1 MKKLLMASAL
11 VLAVTGALRAQT
23 LDTSPKPMTR
33 QRADLLLQPHRIT
46 GPVKSLIPGEHGGAL
61 DTLETGNPEVK
72 IVLFADNS
80 WKYIKNADILAL
92 ERYFNEHWNENP
104 DAYGADYNS
113 LPERTTLWLVDDK
126 SQYCC
131 PNPTAVFSKF
141 GYRHRRRHQGVDLPL
156 KTGDPVRVAFD
167 GKVRVSKYH
176 RGYGN
181 LVVVRH
187 ANGLETFYA
196 HLSERLVDVND
207 WVTAGQ
213 VIGKGGS
220 TGRSSGPHLHFETR
234 YKGYAFDP
242 EWLIK
247 FPEGDLRNATF
258 TLKRK
263 YLNPASHYVP
273 SSDDEEEE
281 IMLAEQQERDEA
293 AKKAAA
299 QAAAQ
304 YYTIRKGDTL
314 GSIAGKHH
322 TTVSKL
328 CKLNGITPKTILKIG
343 RRIRVR

>member
-1 MKKLLMASAL
+1 MRKLLMASAL
-11 VLAVTGALRAQT
+11 VFAVTGAVKAQT

-33 QRADLLLQPHRIT
+33 QRADLLLQNTIIT
-46 GPVKSLIPGEHGGAL
+46 GPVKSLIPGEHSGAI

-72 IVLFADNS
+72 IVLFADNT
-80 WKYIKNADILAL
+80 WKYIKNADILET
-92 ERYFNEHWNENP
+92 ERYFKENWNDYP
-104 DAYGADYNS
+104 DAYRLEYS
-113 LPERTTLWLVDDK
+113 QLPERTTLWLVDDN

-131 PNPTAVFSKF
+131 PNPVAVYSKF

-167 GKVRVSKYH
+167 GKVRVSKYY

-181 LVVVRH
+181 LVIVRH
-187 ANGLETFYA
+187 NNGLETFYG
-196 HLSERLVDVND
+196 HLSARDVEAGD
-207 WVTAGQ
+207 WVSAGQ
-213 VIGKGGS
+213 IIGKGGS

-247 FPEGDLRNATF
+247 FPEGNLRSATF

-273 SSDDEEEE
+273 ESEDEEEE
-281 IMLAEQQERDEA
+281 ILLAEQEEREAA
-293 AKKAAA
+293 AKKAAQ
-299 QAAAQ
+299 QASVQ

-314 GSIAGKHH
+314 GKIASRYH

-328 CKLNGITPKTILKIG
+328 CKLNNISPKTTLKIG

>member
-1 MKKLLMASAL
+1 MASAL
-11 VLAVTGALRAQT
+11 LLAVTGALRAQT

-33 QRADLLLQPHRIT
+33 QRADMLLEKHVIT
-46 GPVKSLIPGEHGGAL
+46 GPVKSLIPGEHCGAL
-61 DTLETGNPEVK
+61 DTLDTGNPEVK
-72 IVLFADNS
+72 IVLFADNT
-80 WKYIKNADILAL
+80 WKYIKQADILAT
-92 ERYFNEHWNENP
+92 ERYFNERWNDNP
-104 DAYGADYNS
+104 DAYGIDYNA
-113 LPERTTLWLVDDK
+113 LPERTTLWLVDDN

-141 GYRHRRRHQGVDLPL
+141 GFRHRRRHQGVDLPL

-167 GKVRVSKYH
+167 GKVRVSKSY

-181 LVVVRH
+181 LIIVRH

-196 HLSERLVDVND
+196 HLSERNVEANE
-207 WVTAGQ
+207 WVKAGQ

-247 FPEGDLRNATF
+247 FPEGNLRNATF

-281 IMLAEQQERDEA
+281 ILLAEQEERAAA
-293 AKKAAA
+293 AKKAAE
-299 QAAAQ
+299 QAATQ
-304 YYTIRKGDTL
+304 YYTIRSGDTL
-314 GSIAGKHH
+314 GKIAGRYH

-328 CKLNGITPKTILKIG
+328 CKLNNITPTTTLRIG
-343 RRIRVR
+343 RKIRVR

>member
-1 MKKLLMASAL
+1 MRKNLLAAAAMLIASL
-11 VLAVTGALRAQT
+11 TLTAQT
-23 LDTSPKPMTR
+23 LDTSLKPMTR
-33 QRADLLLQPHRIT
+33 QRAEMLLQHVVIT
-46 GPVKSLIPGEHGGAL
+46 GPVKSLIPEEHSGAL
-61 DTLETGNPEVK
+61 DTLETGNPEVR
-72 IVLFADNS
+72 IVLFADNT
-80 WKYIKNADILAL
+80 WKYIKNSDIL
-92 ERYFNEHWNENP
+92 ETQKYFNENWNDYP
-104 DAYGADYNS
+104 DAYRIDYNA
-113 LPERTTLWLVDDK
+113 LPERTTLWLVDDN

-131 PNPTAVFSKF
+131 PNPVAVYSKF

-167 GKVRVSKYH
+167 GKVRVSKYY

-181 LVVVRH
+181 LVIVRH
-187 ANGLETFYA
+187 ANGLETFYG
-196 HLSERLVDVND
+196 HLSERDVQVND
-207 WVTAGQ
+207 WVHAGQ

-247 FPEGDLRNATF
+247 FPEGNLRSGTF

-273 SSDDEEEE
+273 TSDDEEEE
-281 IMLAEQQERDEA
+281 ILLAEQEDRAQA
-293 AKKAAA
+293 AKKAAE
-299 QAAAQ
+299 QAAVQ

-314 GSIAGKHH
+314 GKIASKYH

-328 CKLNGITPKTILKIG
+328 CKLNNITPKTTLRIG
-343 RRIRVR
+343 RRLRVR

>member
-1 MKKLLMASAL
+1 MRKHLLAAVLMLSASL
-11 VLAVTGALRAQT
+11 TLAAQT
-23 LDTSPKPMTR
+23 LDTSLKPMTR
-33 QRADLLLQPHRIT
+33 QRAEMLLQHTVIT
-46 GPVKSLIPGEHGGAL
+46 GPVKSLIPGEQSGAI
-61 DTLETGNPEVK
+61 DTLETGNPELR
-72 IVLFADNS
+72 IVLFADNT
-80 WKYIKNADILAL
+80 WRYIKNSDIVATQKL
-92 ERYFNEHWNENP
+92 FNDNWNDAP
-104 DAYGADYNS
+104 DAYHLDYNA
-113 LPERTTLWLVDDK
+113 LPERTTLWLVDDN

-131 PNPTAVFSKF
+131 PNPVAVFSKF

-167 GKVRVSKYH
+167 GKVRVSKYY

-181 LVVVRH
+181 LVIVRH

-196 HLSERLVDVND
+196 HLSERDVQVND

-247 FPEGDLRNATF
+247 FPEGYLRSGTF

-263 YLNPASHYVP
+263 YLNANSHYVP
-273 SSDDEEEE
+273 TSDDEEEE
-281 IMLAEQQERDEA
+281 IMLAEEEDRAQA
-293 AKKAAA
+293 AKKAAE
-299 QAAAQ
+299 QAAVQ

-314 GSIAGKHH
+314 GKIASRYH
-322 TTVSKL
+322 TTVTQL
-328 CKLNGITPKTILKIG
+328 CRWNNITPKTTLKIG
-343 RRIRVR
+343 RKIRVH

>member
-1 MKKLLMASAL
+1 MRKNLLITVAALSMAATLSA
-11 VLAVTGALRAQT
+11 QN
-23 LDTSPKPMTR
+23 LDTSLKPMTR
-33 QRADLLLQPHRIT
+33 QRAEMLLDRNVIT
-46 GPVKSLIPGEHGGAL
+46 GPVKSLIPGEASGAL

-72 IVLFADNS
+72 IVLFADNT
-80 WKYIKNADILAL
+80 WKYIKNSDILET
-92 ERYFNEHWNENP
+92 ERYFKENWNDSP
-104 DAYGADYNS
+104 DAYHIDYNA
-113 LPERTTLWLVDDK
+113 LPERTTLWLVDDN

-131 PNPTAVFSKF
+131 PNPVAVFSKF

-167 GKVRVSKYH
+167 GKVRVSKYY

-181 LVVVRH
+181 LIVVRH

-196 HLSERLVDVND
+196 HLSARDVEVND

-247 FPEGDLRNATF
+247 FPEGTLRSGTF

-273 SSDDEEEE
+273 TSDDEEEE
-281 IMLAEQQERDEA
+281 ILLAEQEERAEA
-293 AKKAAA
+293 AKKAAQ
-299 QAAAQ
+299 QAAVQ

-314 GSIAGKHH
+314 GKIAVKYH

-328 CKLNGITPKTILKIG
+328 CKLNNITPRTTLKIG